1 MPGRAAL
8 LAPTLYSLRLALFF
22 TLKIEPA
29 CVNCLALSA
38 VFPQHSMVEGCLLT
52 AHALFQDC
60 L

>member
-38 VFPQHSMVEGCLLT
+38 VFPQLSY
-52 AHALFQDC
+52 
-60 L
+60 